1 MGSVDAMASKGT
13 NKAIEALDRR
23 HEAERAALK
32 AATEAGAAVR
42 RAQDRRAAEL
52 ARLDAVVVEAEQGA
66 DVALAV
72 LASLMGPEVAAVLT
86 EETVARVRLGQQR
99 ALVEDVNARV
109 GELTVGAPV
118 VRRRG
123 RPRGSGRSALGGEA
137 ARSAGGV
144 NVPGASTVSVSPAVS
159 ADAPSSEGR

>member
-1 MGSVDAMASKGT
+1 MT
-13 NKAIEALDRR
+13 NSAIEALERR
-23 HEAERAALK
+23 HTAERAALK
-32 AATEAGAAVR
+32 AATDAGAVVR
-42 RAQDRRAAEL
+42 RAQERRAVEL
-52 ARLDAVVVEAEQGA
+52 ARLDEVVVETERGA

-72 LASLMGPEVAAVLT
+72 LASLMGPDVAAVLT

-109 GELTVGAPV
+109 GELTDGAPV

-123 RPRGSGRSALGGEA
+123 RPPGSGRPASGREA
-137 ARSAGGV
+137 ARSAGSADV
-144 NVPGASTVSVSPAVS
+144 SGASTVSVSPAVS